1 MCAFKY
7 SSVTSIDAKRTRSLY
22 PKIALREVDFVSHG
36 TKTFPVK
43 NLIFTV
49 TKLKFCHFAK
59 DINLRWKGE
68 GDASHES
75 ILLHMSD
82 SYIIS
87 GNKDGIASESKQVL
101 YLSDSLATL
110 VLNKG
115 IILSL

>member
-1 MCAFKY
+1 MCAFKH
-7 SSVTSIDAKRTRSLY
+7 SSVTGIDAKRKRRVCVKKFLCRKWLNS
-22 PKIALREVDFVSHG
+22 RG
-36 TKTFPVK
+36 TKTYPVK

-49 TKLKFCHFAK
+49 STIKFCYLAK

-87 GNKDGIASESKQVL
+87 GNKDGIASES
-101 YLSDSLATL
+101 
-110 VLNKG
+110 NKCY
-115 IILSL
+115 IQAIHWQT